1 MFAPSVRRPL
11 AVAALLLTLAATPA
25 LAGDALT
32 AAPAGSAETGI
43 TPPPAPPP
51 ASDAVAPA
59 LPTAPASPGAPASPA
74 AATAET
80 PAAPPPASPA
90 VETPGAPPVAASPAP
105 DAPAPPA
112 AASPAPDAPVR
123 TAVPSEPRARVEYHV
138 RQAERIA
145 AHFRG
150 VVNHA
155 CPRFATPQQW
165 DAYVDAETDRMV
177 LLVAHL
183 DQAWT
188 EAKRT
193 GDDDVR
199 REAKAPRRRLS
210 EHDARQLLD
219 KLQTCAERNGT
230 ELETGRIVGRIQREA
245 PRRQVEIALP
255 Q

>member
-1 MFAPSVRRPL
+1 MSPLRALRALAAALALTLTPAPPL
-11 AVAALLLTLAATPA
+11 ARAEDAPAPPVVAAPGGPSTVESPA
-25 LAGDALT
+25 
-32 AAPAGSAETGI
+32 AAPAVES
-43 TPPPAPPP
+43 PAPPP
-51 ASDAVAPA
+51 A
-59 LPTAPASPGAPASPA
+59 A
-74 AATAET
+74 AA
-80 PAAPPPASPA
+80 
-90 VETPGAPPVAASPAP
+90 PGP
-105 DAPAPPA
+105 DT
-112 AASPAPDAPVR
+112 PVR
-123 TAVPSEPRARVEYHV
+123 TSVPTEPRDRVDYHV

-150 VVNHA
+150 IVNHE

-165 DAYVDAETDRMV
+165 DAYVDRETDQLV

-183 DQAWT
+183 EQAWT

-199 REAKAPRRRLS
+199 RAAKAPRRRLG

-230 ELETGRIVGRIQREA
+230 ELEPGRIVARVQREA
-245 PRRQVEIALP
+245 PQRQAEIALP